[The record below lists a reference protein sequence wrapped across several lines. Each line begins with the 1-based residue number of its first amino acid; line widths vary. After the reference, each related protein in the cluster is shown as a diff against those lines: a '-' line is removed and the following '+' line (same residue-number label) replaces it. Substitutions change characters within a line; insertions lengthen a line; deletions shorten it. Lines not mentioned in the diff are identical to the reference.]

1 MTLLET
7 LFCQRLKH
15 RLKTRETQ
23 LRLTEKQLET
33 QRKLTEM
40 NRKNSEALRRHRD
53 MYIARLE
60 HMQQALDEAI
70 TIPTLEIRVED
81 EWLFDPYDVTWPV
94 GDVVAADVEYY
105 ALPYETW
112 IEVLE
117 PIQVET
123 VKARGKWI
131 RAISDCDNWA
141 TTMYD
146 FMSILFLKAGL
157 RRQGGFMV
165 VWGWEPGYTAH
176 AFNAFMTVEGKSYI
190 YEPQN
195 GKVVGCLDAGEGSYK
210 PRKIW
215 FPGTTPYSGGEI
227 GR

>member
-7 LFCQRLKH
+7 LFCNTLYHKAKKLERKNKL
-15 RLKTRETQ
+15 LES
-23 LRLTEKQLET
+23 QLET
-33 QRKLTEM
+33 QKKLTEM
-40 NRKNSEALRRHRD
+40 NRKNSEALRKHRD

-70 TIPTLEIRVED
+70 TIPTLEIHVED
-81 EWLFDPYDVTWPV
+81 EWLFDPYDAPWPI
-94 GDVVAADVEYY
+94 GDVVAADTEYY

-112 IEVLE
+112 MTVL
-117 PIQVET
+117 PIIQVET

-165 VWGWEPGYTAH
+165 VWSRTH
-176 AFNAFMTVEGKSYI
+176 AFNAFMDVEGKSYI

-195 GKVVGCLDAGEGSYK
+195 GKVVGCLDASEGSYK

-215 FPGTTPYSGGEI
+215 FPGTTPYSLKEGS
-227 GR
+227 